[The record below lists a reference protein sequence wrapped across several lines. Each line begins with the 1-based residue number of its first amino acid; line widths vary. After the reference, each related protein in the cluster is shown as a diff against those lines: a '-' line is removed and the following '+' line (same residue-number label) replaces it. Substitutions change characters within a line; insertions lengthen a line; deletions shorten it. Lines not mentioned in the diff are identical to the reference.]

1 MRQRA
6 ADAAAAGAE
15 VENAG
20 VHLPADEHA
29 QRRVHEHLGVHARD
43 EHVGRDHD
51 RQPVKLPLADEIGQR
66 LAGDAALQQGLNLLF
81 IFVGGVQAQVAHEF
95 LLRLADGIGH
105 QQPRLERVSLHAG
118 VFQRRARGQIQVVIG
133 LWHLSI
139 FLSSSPLLTDYQA
152 SLPFCSGMTSS
163 SARMAHSIM
172 LSSGSLVVRRCSHL
186 PGADRMREQRLSCRP
201 TQRLIS

>member
-20 VHLPADEHA
+20 VHLPPDEYLK
-29 QRRVHEHLGVHARD
+29 RRIHEHLGVHARD
-43 EHVGRDHD
+43 EHVGRDRD
-51 RQPVKLPLADEIGQR
+51 RQAVKFPLADQVGQR
-66 LAGDAALQQGLNLLF
+66 LTGDAPLQQRPDLLF
-81 IFVGGVQAQVAHEF
+81 VFIGGVQAQVAHEL
-95 LLRLADGIGH
+95 LLRLADGICH
-105 QQPRLERVSLHAG
+105 QQPRLERVGLHTGALE
-118 VFQRRARGQIQVVIG
+118 RRARGQIQIVVG

-139 FLSSSPLLTDYQA
+139 SSPFVDDYQV